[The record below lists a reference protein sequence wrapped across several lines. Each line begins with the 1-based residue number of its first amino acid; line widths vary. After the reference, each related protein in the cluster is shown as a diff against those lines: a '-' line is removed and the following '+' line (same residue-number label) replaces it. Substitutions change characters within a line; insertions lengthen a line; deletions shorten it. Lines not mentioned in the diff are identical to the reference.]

1 MKKLSIVI
9 PAFNVMNYIGRTLQS
24 IFIQN
29 RDDIEVLIINDG
41 SSDETEEVVRRTI
54 KQFGVNNAELHCKE
68 NEGVSVARN
77 DGIAKASGEYVMFL
91 DGDDYLADGAV
102 KGIVDV
108 VSTVHPDI
116 LHWPYDLVT
125 EAGNV
130 LKKFPYTAYAVG
142 LRGGAQTVA
151 DIVQQEST
159 KVWTG
164 SAVYRKEFLFKH
176 GIGFAP
182 GCVAGEDIEFI
193 LKALSLA
200 ESVYFSDEI
209 RSCYVQRNLSVMHQY
224 NVRKFDAVLA
234 LERINSFFSHQQEG
248 SGTVFPRFA
257 QSKLVI
263 DSYIGTYRMCLVHLV
278 TGESLRLM
286 TAKKKLD
293 EDIAA
298 NYPGLS
304 DRMHLMIRKS
314 LREKLVFRFVTFR
327 MSPIIYY
334 YAAKAGE
341 TLLINKRHSTIAAAG

>member
-77 DGIAKASGEYVMFL
+77 DGIARASGEYVMFL
-91 DGDDYLADGAV
+91 DGDDYLTDGAV
-102 KGIVDV
+102 QRIVDV
-108 VSTVHPDI
+108 VSITNSDI
-116 LHWPYDLVT
+116 LHWPYDLVS
-125 EAGNV
+125 EQGKV
-130 LKKFPYTAYAVG
+130 IRKFPYTDYAAG
-142 LRGGAQTVA
+142 LRKGVQTVA
-151 DIVQQEST
+151 DIVLHEST

-164 SAVYRKEFLFKH
+164 SAVYRKDLLVNS
-176 GIGFAP
+176 GIRFAP

-193 LKALSLA
+193 LKALFLA
-200 ESVYFSDEI
+200 ESVYFSNEI
-209 RSCYVQRNLSVMHQY
+209 LSCYVQRNLSVMHRY
-224 NVRKFDAVLA
+224 NIRKFDAVLA
-234 LERINSFFSHQQEG
+234 LERVKSFLAHQREG
-248 SGTVFPRFA
+248 SEIILPRLA

-278 TGESLRLM
+278 NGESLRLI

-293 EDIAA
+293 KGIAA

-314 LREKLVFRFVTFR
+314 LREKLVFRFVTFQ